1 MFLIYF
7 LKMAFMVFFSV
18 EVGMELMAA
27 IAGYSCSLSS
37 VVVCVAL
44 LAALLVDDL
53 LMKSELKYCET

>member
-7 LKMAFMVFFSV
+7 LKMAFIVFFSV

-27 IAGYSCSLSS
+27 IAGYSCSFSG
-37 VVVCVAL
+37 VVICVAL

-53 LMKSELKYCET
+53 LMKSDILRE